1 MITPIR
7 APGRRWQDGRVPAW
21 LIWLIAAGVLAIAET
36 LSLDL
41 FLIMLAGAALATAGV
56 AALGA
61 PVAVQVGV
69 FAITALGLVAV
80 VRPMAH
86 RRLRQELPSNQ
97 RTGIEALKGR
107 NAVVVRTVDQHG
119 GRVKLAGEEWSAEAY
134 DPTQVLPVGSTVQV
148 MEIRGATA
156 VVWSHT

>member
-1 MITPIR
+1 
-7 APGRRWQDGRVPAW
+7 
-21 LIWLIAAGVLAIAET
+21 LLWLIAAGVLAIAEA

-61 PVAVQVGV
+61 PVALQVGV
-69 FAITALGLVAV
+69 FAVTALGLVAV
-80 VRPMAH
+80 VRPLAK
-86 RRLRQELPSNQ
+86 RRLEVTDAQ
-97 RTGIEALKGR
+97 RTGIEALVGR
-107 NAVVVRTVDQHG
+107 RAVVVRTVDQHG

-134 DPTQVLPVGSTVQV
+134 DPTQVLEVGATVQV

-156 VVWSHT
+156 VVWSHV

>member
-1 MITPIR
+1 M
-7 APGRRWQDGRVPAW
+7 PAW
-21 LIWLIAAGVLAIAET
+21 LVWLIAAGVLAIAEA

-80 VRPMAH
+80 VRPLAK
-86 RRLRQELPSNQ
+86 RRLDLPSSE

-107 NAVVVRTVDQHG
+107 NAVVIRTVDQHG

-134 DPTQVLPVGSTVQV
+134 DPTQVLEVGTTVQV

>member
-1 MITPIR
+1 
-7 APGRRWQDGRVPAW
+7 

-41 FLIMLAGAALATAGV
+41 VLLMIAVAALATAGA

-61 PVAVQVGV
+61 PVILQVGV
-69 FAITALGLVAV
+69 FAVVSVGLVAT
-80 VRPMAH
+80 VRPLAK
-86 RRLRQELPSNQ
+86 RRLTLANPGK
-97 RTGIEALKGR
+97 TGIEALKGR

-119 GRVKLAGEEWSAEAY
+119 GRVKLAGEEWSAQAY
-134 DPTQVLPVGSTVQV
+134 DPLQVLPVGATVQV

-156 VVWSHT
+156 VVWSHE

>member
-1 MITPIR
+1 MVT
-7 APGRRWQDGRVPAW
+7 VPAW

-41 FLIMLAGAALATAGV
+41 FLLMLAGAALATAGA

-69 FAITALGLVAV
+69 FAISALGLVAV
-80 VRPMAH
+80 VRPLAK
-86 RRLRQELPSNQ
+86 RRLALPSSEKI
-97 RTGIEALKGR
+97 GIEALKGR

-119 GRVKLAGEEWSAEAY
+119 GRVKLAGEEWSAQSY
-134 DPTQVLPVGSTVQV
+134 DPLQVLSVGSTVQV

-156 VVWSHT
+156 VVWSHE

>member
-1 MITPIR
+1 M
-7 APGRRWQDGRVPAW
+7 PAW
-21 LIWLIAAGVLAIAET
+21 LLWLIAAGVLAIAEA

-61 PVAVQVGV
+61 PVALQVGV
-69 FAITALGLVAV
+69 FAVTALGLVAV
-80 VRPMAH
+80 VRPLAK
-86 RRLRQELPSNQ
+86 RRLEVTDAQ
-97 RTGIEALKGR
+97 RTGIEALVGR
-107 NAVVVRTVDQHG
+107 RAVVVRTVDQHG

-134 DPTQVLPVGSTVQV
+134 DPTQVLEVGATVQV

-156 VVWSHT
+156 VVWSHV

>member
-1 MITPIR
+1 MIAR
-7 APGRRWQDGRVPAW
+7 GGAEQGSGGRMDFVPAW
-21 LIWLIAAGVLAIAET
+21 LIWLIAAGVLAIAEA

-41 FLIMLAGAALATAGV
+41 VLLMLAGAALATAGA

-61 PVAVQVGV
+61 PVALQVGV
-69 FAITALGLVAV
+69 FAISALGLVAV
-80 VRPMAH
+80 VRPLARH
-86 RRLRQELPSNQ
+86 RLALPSAE

-107 NAVVVRTVDQHG
+107 QAVVVRTVDQHG

-134 DPTQVLPVGSTVQV
+134 DPTQVLQVGTTVQV

-156 VVWSHT
+156 VVWSHQ

>member
-1 MITPIR
+1 
-7 APGRRWQDGRVPAW
+7 VPAW
-21 LIWLIAAGVLAIAET
+21 LIWLIAAGVLAIAEA

-61 PVAVQVGV
+61 PVALQVAV
-69 FAITALGLVAV
+69 FAVTALGLVAV
-80 VRPMAH
+80 VRPLAQ
-86 RRLRQELPSNQ
+86 RRLELPSSE

-107 NAVVVRTVDQHG
+107 NAVVIRTVDEHG
-119 GRVKLAGEEWSAEAY
+119 GRVKLAGEEWSAQAY

-156 VVWSHT
+156 VVWSHP

>member
-1 MITPIR
+1 
-7 APGRRWQDGRVPAW
+7 VPPW
-21 LIWLIAAGVLAIAET
+21 LIWLIAAGVLAIAEA

-41 FLIMLAGAALATAGV
+41 VLVMLAGAALAGAGA

-61 PVAVQVGV
+61 PVALQVGV
-69 FAITALGLVAV
+69 FAVVAIGLVGV
-80 VRPMAH
+80 VRPLAK
-86 RRLRQELPSNQ
+86 RRLELPSSE
-97 RTGIEALKGR
+97 RTGIDALRGR

-156 VVWSHT
+156 VVWSHQ

>member
-1 MITPIR
+1 MI
-7 APGRRWQDGRVPAW
+7 APSGAGQGNGGRMDSVPAW
-21 LIWLIAAGVLAIAET
+21 LIWLIAAGVLAIAEA

-41 FLIMLAGAALATAGV
+41 VLLMLAGAALATAGA

-61 PVAVQVGV
+61 PVALQVGV
-69 FAITALGLVAV
+69 FAISALGLVAV
-80 VRPMAH
+80 VRPLAR
-86 RRLRQELPSNQ
+86 RRLALPSAE

-107 NAVVVRTVDQHG
+107 QAVVVRTVDQHG

-134 DPTQVLPVGSTVQV
+134 DPTQVLQVGTTVQV

-156 VVWSHT
+156 VVWSHL

>member
-1 MITPIR
+1 M
-7 APGRRWQDGRVPAW
+7 PAW
-21 LIWLIAAGVLAIAET
+21 LIWLIAAGVLAIAEA

-61 PVAVQVGV
+61 PVVLQVGV

-80 VRPMAH
+80 VRPLAH
-86 RRLRQELPSNQ
+86 RRLRQELSSGE

-148 MEIRGATA
+148 MDIRGATA

>member
-1 MITPIR
+1 M
-7 APGRRWQDGRVPAW
+7 PAW
-21 LIWLIAAGVLAIAET
+21 LIWLVAAGVLAIAEA

-61 PVAVQVGV
+61 PVLLQVAV
-69 FAITALGLVAV
+69 FAVVAIGMVGV
-80 VRPMAH
+80 VRPIAK
-86 RRLRQELPSNQ
+86 RRLELPSSEK
-97 RTGIEALKGR
+97 TGIERLQGR
-107 NAVVVRTVDQHG
+107 NAVVTRTVDAHG
-119 GRVKLAGEEWSAEAY
+119 GRVRLAGEEWSAESY
-134 DPTQVLPVGSTVQV
+134 DPNQVLPVGATVQV

>member
-1 MITPIR
+1 M
-7 APGRRWQDGRVPAW
+7 PAW

-41 FLIMLAGAALATAGV
+41 VLLMLAVAALATAGA

-61 PVAVQVGV
+61 GVVIQVGV
-69 FAITALGLVAV
+69 FAVVSLGMVAV
-80 VRPMAH
+80 VRPLAR
-86 RRLRQELPSNQ
+86 RRLTLPSHE

-119 GRVKLAGEEWSAEAY
+119 GRVRLAGEEWSAQAY
-134 DPTQVLPVGSTVQV
+134 DPTQVLPVGATVQV

-156 VVWSHT
+156 VVWSHE

>member
-1 MITPIR
+1 MITTGPE
-7 APGRRWQDGRVPAW
+7 PGRPWQDGLVPAW
-21 LIWLIAAGVLAIAET
+21 LIWLIAAGVLAIAEA

-80 VRPMAH
+80 VRPLAK
-86 RRLRQELPSNQ
+86 RRLDLPSSE

-107 NAVVVRTVDQHG
+107 NAVVIRTVDQHG

-134 DPTQVLPVGSTVQV
+134 DPTQVLEVGTTVQV